1 MSMTTLEEGK
11 DLFSTADIARLTGL
25 SQDYIGDLLQEGIK
39 IRGEK
44 LGRAWIVRR
53 SEVERFLREREREQ

>member
-39 IRGEK
+39 IKGEK

-53 SEVERFLREREREQ
+53 VEVERFLREREREQ